1 MSATVIQA
9 PPRPGPR
16 ELSAGEAHD
25 FLVEHEW
32 GVLATVGEDGPY
44 AVPVAYAVDG
54 ESIVLA
60 SGPGEKLRHLLAD
73 PRVCLTV
80 AEVAD
85 GDRWRCVVVRGVAR
99 PLRSTGMRA
108 QALLALARARGTRP
122 TRADLARA
130 ARAQVFRVER
140 LRVSGRAR
148 GG

>member
-54 ESIVLA
+54 ESIVVA

-99 PLRSTGMRA
+99 RVGSWVLGA
-108 QALLALARARGTRP
+108 GEVVALAGDGGTRP

-140 LRVSGRAR
+140 PRVSGRAR